1 MSLEEFRQIKSRM
14 ISLLNEEDDSIDGD
28 EIEKEYI
35 ELQKALLNHDLSDIP
50 FEEWEG
56 IQLLPDIV
64 DKIDL
69 SKTHANIDFNY
80 FSFYGTANLYGCK
93 IRSQGN
99 IKEWRDSNYYDGLMF
114 FLLSDASFDSS
125 FIDKYKSR
133 LLTIADFSNLSD
145 ELIDRIMND
154 DIYRIEINYHI
165 SGNNIPIKRAI
176 ELYRH
181 SKEEYEAV
189 NKIVMKYN
197 SYGYDDKDYPID
209 SYGTF
214 FEKVCSL
221 DVSEVKDYCFRLL
234 RKKVLTDS
242 FAWPST
248 ISPLL
253 SACATSCERG
263 FAGGAE
269 TGSGSLTVLL
279 PTSRSPV
286 MS

>member
-1 MSLEEFRQIKSRM
+1 MIEKISLEEFRQIKSRM

-69 SKTHANIDFNY
+69 SKTRANIDLNY

-99 IKEWRDSNYYDGLMF
+99 IKEWRDSNYYDGLMLY
-114 FLLSDASFDSS
+114 LLSDDSFDKS
-125 FIDKYKSR
+125 FIEKYNNN

-145 ELIDRIMND
+145 EVIDRLLND
-154 DIYRIEINYHI
+154 DIYRVEINYHV
-165 SGNNIPIKRAI
+165 SGNSIPIKRAI
-176 ELYRH
+176 ELYKH

-189 NKIVMKYN
+189 NKIVFNYSSN
-197 SYGYDDKDYPID
+197 GRINPNYSID
-209 SYGTF
+209 SFEIF
-214 FEKVCSL
+214 FNKIRKL
-221 DVSEVKDYCFRLL
+221 DVSEVKDYCFRMV
-234 RKKVLTDS
+234 RNKFLTD
-242 FAWPST
+242 
-248 ISPLL
+248 
-253 SACATSCERG
+253 
-263 FAGGAE
+263 
-269 TGSGSLTVLL
+269 
-279 PTSRSPV
+279 PV
-286 MS
+286 EVRMDKYPDLFIKENHNYSMEV